1 MKILYYDI
9 LVLVI
14 KKIIKYTYSY
24 IYKNCTYTIYIYK
37 YDAHACIIK
46 NTWEDKNN
54 LCVILFDL
62 AKIYP
67 DQ

>member
-14 KKIIKYTYSY
+14 KKIILVKYI